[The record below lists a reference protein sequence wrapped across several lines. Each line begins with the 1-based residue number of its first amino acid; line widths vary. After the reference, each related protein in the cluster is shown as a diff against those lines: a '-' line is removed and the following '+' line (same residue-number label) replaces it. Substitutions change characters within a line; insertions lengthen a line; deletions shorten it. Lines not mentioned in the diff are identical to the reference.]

1 MCTFEELEKMGSE
14 QAWLKLKKI
23 GRSAC
28 VNRLLALEGAIKG
41 VHKSLIDEQRKMEL
55 KNFLKL

>member
-1 MCTFEELEKMGSE
+1 MGSE